1 MTKKYKFDP
10 DFCHNE
16 REVESKLIISYLL
29 PALGYS
35 IDAWRQEV
43 KFNRFRLDFLAE
55 PSQTKNGVVIEAKHP
70 DQNLNDHLVQ
80 LKDYMVDLDLT
91 YGLLTNGKE
100 IRIYKQSGNTIDLV
114 FHCFAYGIE
123 NKIDEIKAL
132 IGRETLANSS
142 NTNIKMKITN
152 VIQAFRKKETLNA
165 NMKIIAV
172 YHNKGGVGKTTTVVN
187 LAATFSK
194 LGKKVLII
202 DLDSQANTTF
212 ATGLV
217 NFGDEDKDN
226 LKDNYIYH
234 LLKSRKA
241 FSISDVARTSSF
253 CSHPI
258 DVIPSHIMLM
268 KHEKELNEYK
278 YVQGILVKKLQEVK
292 DKYDIVLIDTPP
304 SLNLYA
310 GLALITADYLLIP
323 SDLKA
328 FSNEGLRNVHEFI
341 EENNEFREMTNRPP
355 IQVLGVLPTKI
366 STNAKFIKG
375 TLQKRIALIK
385 QRYQF
390 EIMNSI
396 IFEREDIA
404 KCTEQTL
411 EIADV
416 EVAAPRSII
425 DFNSSSKSAN
435 EFQELAQEIMQK
447 IGLS

>member
-1 MTKKYKFDP
+1 MVEKYHFDP

-35 IDAWRQEV
+35 IDAWRQEI
-43 KFNRFRLDFLAE
+43 KFNRFRLDFFAE
-55 PSQTKNGVVIEAKHP
+55 PSQTKKGVVIEAKHP
-70 DQNLNDHLVQ
+70 DQNLNDHLMQ

-100 IRIYKQSGNTIDLV
+100 IRIYKQARNTIDLI
-114 FHCFAYGIE
+114 FSEFAYGIE
-123 NKIDEIKAL
+123 NKIDDIRAL
-132 IGRETLANSS
+132 IGKETLANSS

-152 VIQAFRKKETLNA
+152 VIQAFRKKETIT
-165 NMKIIAV
+165 NMKIIAI

-194 LGKKVLII
+194 AGKRVLII

-258 DVIPSHIMLM
+258 DVIPSHILLM

-323 SDLKA
+323 SDMKA
-328 FSNEGLRNVHEFI
+328 FSNEGLENVREFI
-341 EENNEFREMTNRPP
+341 EESNEFRDMTNRPP

-375 TLQKRIALIK
+375 TLQKRINLVK
-385 QRYQF
+385 ERYKF
-390 EIMNSI
+390 EIMDSI

-416 EVAAPRSII
+416 EVAAPRSIV
-425 DFNSSSKSAN
+425 DFKSNSKSAD
-435 EFQELAQEIMQK
+435 EFKKLVEEIMQK

>member
-1 MTKKYKFDP
+1 MTKQYKQEVIFDP
-10 DFCHNE
+10 EFCNNE

-29 PALGYS
+29 PALGYHIS
-35 IDAWRQEV
+35 EWQQEV
-43 KFNRFRLDFLAE
+43 KFNRFRLDFLANSNE
-55 PSQTKNGVVIEAKHP
+55 KKNSVVIEAKHP
-70 DQNLNDHLVQ
+70 NKNLNDHVAQ
-80 LKDYMVDLDLT
+80 LKDYMINLEYSS

-100 IRIYKQSGNTIDLV
+100 IRIYQQAKNTIKLV
-114 FHCFAYGIE
+114 FHCFAYGVE
-123 NKIDEIKAL
+123 NKIDEIRAL
-132 IGRETLANSS
+132 IGKETLANSS
-142 NTNIKMKITN
+142 NFKTD
-152 VIQAFRKKETLNA
+152 A

-194 LGKKVLII
+194 AGKRVLVI

-217 NFGDEDKDN
+217 NFGDEEKDD

-241 FSISDVARTSSF
+241 FSISDVARTSRF

-258 DVIPSHIMLM
+258 DVIPAHIMLM

-278 YVQGILVKKLQEVK
+278 YVQGILRKKLEEVK

-310 GLALITADYLLIP
+310 QLAMITADYLLIP
-323 SDLKA
+323 SDLKPFA
-328 FSNEGLRNVHEFI
+328 NEGLDNVTEFL
-341 EENNEFREMTNRPP
+341 EETNEFREMMNHPS

-385 QRYQF
+385 QRYKF
-390 EIMNSI
+390 EVMDSI

-411 EIADV
+411 EVGELELAD
-416 EVAAPRSII
+416 PRSIV
-425 DFNSSSKSAN
+425 DFKSNSKSAN
-435 EFQELAQEIMQK
+435 EFQELAEEIMQK
-447 IGLS
+447 IGLSS